1 MRKAAIEFI
10 SDKGQ
15 VKKCCAKIQRKESV
29 GTVVWEE
36 SQVCGGGGYVLCP
49 GKPLDHWN
57 REGRRPEAGR
67 LGRGSSSEGPSGK
80 GADDLVDQD
89 GMLGTQR

>member
-36 SQVCGGGGYVLCP
+36 RVHTKPLLKARFVGEGAMSYVL
-49 GKPLDHWN
+49 GSHWITGTE
-57 REGRRPEAGR
+57 REGGQRQAGW
-67 LGRGSSSEGPSGK
+67 EGAPAVK
-80 GADDLVDQD
+80 VPLARER
-89 GMLGTQR
+89 MIW

>member
-1 MRKAAIEFI
+1 MLCQDPEEGKCRD
-10 SDKGQ
+10 SGMGGKGSYQ
-15 VKKCCAKIQRKESV
+15 
-29 GTVVWEE
+29 TTLE